1 MSNRHQPDS
10 STVRKRRFRGLSG
23 ASLGPDMARSYD
35 TTSQETGPA
44 EGGEALDAEH
54 DGQNTD
60 KNAGDLLH
68 SQNRA
73 SPAWLALQAIAR
85 RGQGGRLVSG
95 RALACWPK
103 HTRTACFH
111 SNPGSPRYAIP
122 RLDAGELKDT
132 PEFVRRVE
140 RLRRKY
146 PEKRYHWRMVRL
158 VQHRY
163 FLEGKYDLSTRWCID
178 VLAQPEE
185 AIIVPPDDSIP
196 LDWLY
201 DGVLIALVDS
211 VLAKARSPKQE
222 RKCVSRLVEE
232 LASSPQTAPYSD
244 RVAGIAKKYFGRT
257 SLVKTARDEDGR
269 GRTSRNLFGE
279 TSVGVSEKKVNHLP
293 DAVAVAGATNGS
305 RNGRR
310 FIIWVAS
317 ALLVLFTITIRIWWG
332 NRRGR
337 G

>member
-1 MSNRHQPDS
+1 MAELIDALVS
-10 STVRKRRFRGLSG
+10 SYADG
-23 ASLGPDMARSYD
+23 
-35 TTSQETGPA
+35 
-44 EGGEALDAEH
+44 
-54 DGQNTD
+54 GQNF
-60 KNAGDLLH
+60 LLE
-68 SQNRA
+68 A
-73 SPAWLALQAIAR
+73 ILAE
-85 RGQGGRLVSG
+85 
-95 RALACWPK
+95 
-103 HTRTACFH
+103 
-111 SNPGSPRYAIP
+111 RYAIP

>member
-1 MSNRHQPDS
+1 LNPLILVLLLKLFILAHASWLRGEEDYRQDVSAIIEFAERRSASRNEMAELIDALVS
-10 STVRKRRFRGLSG
+10 SYADG
-23 ASLGPDMARSYD
+23 
-35 TTSQETGPA
+35 
-44 EGGEALDAEH
+44 
-54 DGQNTD
+54 GQNF
-60 KNAGDLLH
+60 LLE
-68 SQNRA
+68 A
-73 SPAWLALQAIAR
+73 ILAE
-85 RGQGGRLVSG
+85 
-95 RALACWPK
+95 
-103 HTRTACFH
+103 
-111 SNPGSPRYAIP
+111 RYAIP